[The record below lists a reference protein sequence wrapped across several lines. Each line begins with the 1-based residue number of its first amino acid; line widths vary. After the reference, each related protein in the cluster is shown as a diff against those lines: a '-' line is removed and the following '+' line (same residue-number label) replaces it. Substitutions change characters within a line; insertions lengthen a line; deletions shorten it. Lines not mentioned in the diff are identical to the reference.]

1 MPEKDIAQNSG
12 KDQERATPQRR
23 PPEPGAGIPR
33 ENLSDDPGVGA
44 DSAHQEDVA
53 GRERRTGVP
62 HETPR
67 DDREARTG
75 FPTGND

>member
-1 MPEKDIAQNSG
+1 MPKKDIDHDSRKAQG
-12 KDQERATPQRR
+12 PKPDRR

-33 ENLSDDPGVGA
+33 ENLSDDPGVAA
-44 DSAHQEDVA
+44 DSPHQEDVA
-53 GRERRTGVP
+53 GSERRTGVP

-67 DDREARTG
+67 DDRERTSG

>member
-1 MPEKDIAQNSG
+1 MPRKDLDQNAG
-12 KDQERATPQRR
+12 NAP

-33 ENLSDDPGVGA
+33 ENLSDDPRAGA
-44 DSAHQEDVA
+44 HSEHQEDVA
-53 GRERRTGVP
+53 GSERRTGVP

-67 DDREARTG
+67 DDRESRSG